1 MAKWFSF
8 FVLNNHSDKKAIQ
21 QRIETRL
28 NQGGSGK
35 ARSDTTAASSDA
47 NFERVN

>member
-1 MAKWFSF
+1 MAGWFTYAF
-8 FVLNNHSDKKAIQ
+8 WTKSDKKAIQ

-28 NQGGSGK
+28 NKGGSGK